1 MKYGYARVSSTGQ
14 NLEAQLNALKENGVD
29 KIYKEKLS
37 GRKKDNRHELNK
49 LLDIVEKGD
58 TIVITKIDRIA
69 RNMKDG
75 LDIIHSLRDKG
86 VAIHVLN
93 MGLIDNTPVGDL
105 ILNVLLA
112 VAQFEVDMNRERQ
125 REGIAE
131 AKKRG
136 VYKGRPMKYTEK
148 NPKLNH
154 ALELFEKRDSNGYTV
169 DKILAITG
177 IGRGTLYRNAK
188 KHGLT

>member
-14 NLEAQLNALKENGVD
+14 NFEAQLSAFKEQGVD
-29 KIYKEKLS
+29 KIYKEKVT
-37 GRKKDNRHELNK
+37 GRIKERPQLNK
-49 LLDIVEKGD
+49 LLGILETGD
-58 TIVITKIDRIA
+58 TILITKIDRIA

-75 LDIIHSLRDKG
+75 LEIIYSLREKG
-86 VAIHVLN
+86 VSIHVLN

-112 VAQFEVDMNRERQ
+112 VAQFEVDINKERQ

-136 VYKGRPMKYTEK
+136 VYKGRPMKYTDK
-148 NPKLNH
+148 NKALNH
-154 ALELFEKRDSNGYTV
+154 ALELFKNRDTNRMTV
-169 DKILAITG
+169 SEIVEITK

-188 KHGLT
+188 KQGLS